1 MRVEDLRKHVG
12 EVVIL
17 DLVSGVQVTTRL
29 KDIEPGADSG
39 DGTPRHHWAIIDKL
53 LVFTVSV
60 EVSDPTKPPHPQT
73 NPFEHKVRNVMYGYP
88 LFNVE
93 DGRALD
99 VDHIMMAHECQ
110 GDMAKVYTHVT
121 SGLQIADA
129 GALNALD
136 AANKGKIQL

>member
-29 KDIEPGADSG
+29 KDIED
-39 DGTPRHHWAIIDKL
+39 DRWAILGKL

-60 EVSDPTKPPHPQT
+60 EVTDPTKPPHPQT
-73 NPFEHKVRNVMYGYP
+73 NPFEHKVRNVLYGYP

-93 DGRALD
+93 EGRALD
-99 VDHIMMAHECQ
+99 VNHIMMAHECQ

-121 SGLQIADA
+121 SGIQIADA